1 MDSPAALDETLATLR
16 AHGAATA
23 DPLRFSLIEAMA
35 RRAAG
40 HGGAVRAR
48 LDARLA
54 ELAAQS
60 LAVCGQAAA
69 QPQPQPPALAPSPG
83 PVADLVAALAPGVSP
98 QETPAGKPRDGGL
111 SRRSAASTGAPP
123 ELRSLRE
130 FRRSWAR
137 LNAEQRL
144 HQAKAL
150 VPAKAGPLNSHQ
162 LVHQSLSLMRQLSP
176 EYLQH
181 FMAHVDA
188 LLWLDGLGG
197 AGRR

>member
-54 ELAAQS
+54 QLAAQS
-60 LAVCGQAAA
+60 LAACGQPAVQA
-69 QPQPQPPALAPSPG
+69 PALAPSPG
-83 PVADLVAALAPGVSP
+83 PLADLVSALAPEVSP
-98 QETPAGKPRDGGL
+98 PETPAGKPRDAVL
-111 SRRSAASTGAPP
+111 SRRSAAPIGAPP
-123 ELRSLRE
+123 ELRSLRD

-162 LVHQSLSLMRQLSP
+162 LVHQSLSLMRELSP

-197 AGRR
+197 TGRR